1 MIALLK
7 ELAGAY
13 GPSGREEEIRS
24 LIQKNIT
31 PYVDEVYTDA
41 IGNLIAVKKGPG
53 KPGPFYCASGWTFL
67 LRTDRAGTEDRAAD
81 PHMRGAHGDG
91 ADVRDELGVVAAGH
105 VAELQQPVERVLGGG
120 QEAVEARGRVVDGAR
135 LARGGGGSRVHGPM
149 LGVGGARRRP

>member
-53 KPGPFYCASGWTFL
+53 K
-67 LRTDRAGTEDRAAD
+67 RI
-81 PHMRGAHGDG
+81 M
-91 ADVRDELGVVAAGH
+91 
-105 VAELQQPVERVLGGG
+105 
-120 QEAVEARGRVVDGAR
+120 
-135 LARGGGGSRVHGPM
+135 
-149 LGVGGARRRP
+149 